1 MATLAE
7 KLIKGSFLRV
17 FNLLVTIIVSFFM
30 MPFVI
35 RSIGDRWYGLWILV
49 GTLVGY
55 YGFFDFGLSTALQ
68 RFISRAL
75 ADEDHKQI
83 NTIFNTCL
91 AFFAGGAVLSILA
104 SGFVALWGP
113 RFIENPA
120 DIHAFRIVILLV
132 GLSMSISFPTRAF
145 LGFLYSNVRHDV
157 TMIIEIG
164 KIVLRTALIVYF
176 LLRGHGII
184 ALAATTLFTDLMSYI
199 AIVAFTR
206 KRYPY
211 LAYNLRLFS
220 RNTFKGLVNYSVFS
234 FISNIAN
241 QLRFHIDA
249 FVITAYLGLSMVTH
263 YNVGARIALYYIMT
277 IVSAVALIMPVFSK
291 FEGERDFEKL
301 RDKFLFVSKLNVI
314 LSIFLGGVMLV
325 YGKAFITR
333 WMGPDYTDSYYVL
346 VILTAGLIFGT
357 TQTTSA
363 SLIFSLSKHKP
374 YSIMHLCEGIANL
387 ILSLILVRRF
397 GIYGV
402 ALGTTIPVIVFYVFV
417 VPIYAARVIELPF
430 RRYVS
435 NIAPALLIGGAT
447 HAACWLILRTYI
459 MSSYSRLFV
468 LGSITL
474 VVFALVSVIV
484 LLTKG
489 ERQYFGIRA

>member
-1 MATLAE
+1 MATLAG

-17 FNLLVTIIVSFFM
+17 FNLLVTITVSFFM

-35 RSIGDRWYGLWILV
+35 RTIGDRWYGLWILV

-75 ADEDHKQI
+75 ADDDRAQI
-83 NTIFNTCL
+83 NETFNTCL

-104 SGFVALWGP
+104 SILVALLGS
-113 RFIENPA
+113 RFIDNPA
-120 DIHAFRIVILLV
+120 DIRAFRIVILLV
-132 GLSMSISFPTRAF
+132 GLSMSISFPIRA
-145 LGFLYSNVRHDV
+145 LIGFLYANVRHDV

-164 KIVLRTALIVYF
+164 KIILRTGLIIYF

-184 ALAATTLFTDLMSYI
+184 ALAAITLFSDSLSYL
-199 AIVAFTR
+199 AIIAFTR
-206 KRYPY
+206 KRYAY
-211 LAYNLRLFS
+211 LIFDLRLFS
-220 RNTFKGLVNYSVFS
+220 RNTFKGLINYSVFS

-263 YNVGARIALYYIMT
+263 YNVGGRIARYYIMA

-291 FEGERDFEKL
+291 FEGERDFDKL
-301 RDKFLFVSKLNVI
+301 REKFLFVSKLNVI
-314 LSIFLGGVMLV
+314 LSIFLGGAILV

-333 WMGPDYTDSYYVL
+333 WMGPDYMDSYYVL
-346 VILTAGLIFGT
+346 LILTAGLIFGT

-363 SLIFSLSKHKP
+363 SLIFSLSRHRP
-374 YSIMHLCEGIANL
+374 YAIMHLCEGIANL
-387 ILSLILVRRF
+387 ILSLILVHHY

-402 ALGTTIPVIVFYVFV
+402 ALGTTIPVIAFYVFI
-417 VPIYAARVIELPF
+417 VPVYATRVIDLPFARYAACITP
-430 RRYVS
+430 S
-435 NIAPALLIGGAT
+435 LLIGGAT
-447 HAACWLILRTYI
+447 HIVCWLILRMYI
-459 MSSYSRLFV
+459 MSSYPRLFI
-468 LGSITL
+468 LGSITFA
-474 VVFALVSVIV
+474 VYALVSVFV
-484 LLTKG
+484 LLTKD
-489 ERQYFGIRA
+489 ERRYFGIRV